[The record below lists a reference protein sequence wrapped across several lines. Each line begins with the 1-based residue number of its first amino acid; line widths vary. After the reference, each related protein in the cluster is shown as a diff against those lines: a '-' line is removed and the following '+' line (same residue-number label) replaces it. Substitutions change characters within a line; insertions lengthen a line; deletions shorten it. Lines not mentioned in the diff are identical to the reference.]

1 MDIPLSSKDQ
11 KTLHHLHR
19 DTKEKKIADRIKAVI
34 LLNKGYTQKEIASI
48 LMLDEDTISSWIKKF
63 KSSTN
68 IKIWLDNNYIAYQ
81 GKLNPDQISQLKTY
95 LTENIILNAKQVISY
110 VKEHFGT
117 SYSLSGMKDLLHSL
131 GFSYKQLTLFPSK
144 ADIEKQ
150 KQFVLEFEQLNQNL
164 GEDEEIVFIDG
175 VHPQHN
181 TKSSKAWIQKGT
193 EKYIPTNTGR
203 LRLNLNGAYNPNNQD
218 VIIREDPS
226 INAQSTIKLFEQIQ
240 NKYAYKKGVYAI
252 ADNAK
257 YYRSKLVNKFLE
269 TSKIRLIF
277 LPSYSPNLNLIERL
291 WKYLRKE
298 VINTTYYPKFDQFKT
313 AIQDFFE
320 NIDSK
325 KSELKQFIGINF
337 HITEIE
343 LNPKTISA

>member
-1 MDIPLSSKDQ
+1 M
-11 KTLHHLHR
+11 
-19 DTKEKKIADRIKAVI
+19 
-34 LLNKGYTQKEIASI
+34 
-48 LMLDEDTISSWIKKF
+48 
-63 KSSTN
+63 
-68 IKIWLDNNYIAYQ
+68 
-81 GKLNPDQISQLKTY
+81 Y
-95 LTENIILNAKQVISY
+95 LTANIILNVKQVIAY
-110 VKEHFGT
+110 IKDHFGT

-131 GFSYKQLTLFPSK
+131 GFSYKQLILFPSK

-150 KQFVLEFEQLNQNL
+150 KQFVLAFEQLNQNL
-164 GEDEEIVFIDG
+164 AEDEAIVFIDG

-203 LRLNLNGAYNPNNQD
+203 QRININGAYNPNNQD

-226 INAQSTIKLFEQIQ
+226 INAQSTIKLFEKIQ
-240 NKYAYKKGVYAI
+240 QKYAYKNAIYAI

-257 YYRSKLVNKFLE
+257 YYRSKLVKKFLE
-269 TSKIRLIF
+269 NSKIKLIF

-298 VINTTYYPKFDQFKT
+298 VINTTYYPKFEQFKI
-313 AIQDFFE
+313 AIQEFFE

-325 KSELKQFIGINF
+325 KDELKQFIGINF
-337 HITEIE
+337 HIAEIE
-343 LNPKTISA
+343 LKPKTISA